1 MSDTAVLIEEIRSLP
16 PDLAAE
22 ALDFVGYLKQKCR
35 KDAPAAGKA
44 AALPPEGETHT
55 GGSRDTPEYLRR
67 KAMEAQ
73 SIEYINRHAE
83 ELNQEAEDVL
93 AYQGDIF
100 KFGSPFT
107 EDDFVLP
114 FTEERK

>member
-16 PDLAAE
+16 PNLTAE
-22 ALDFVGYLKQKCR
+22 VLDFVGYLKHKGW
-35 KDAPAAGKA
+35 KKTPEAGKA
-44 AALPPEGETHT
+44 AALPPEVEPRT

-83 ELNQEAEDVL
+83 ELNREAAEVFKDQV
-93 AYQGDIF
+93 DIF
-100 KFGSPFT
+100 ELGSPFT

-114 FTEERK
+114 FTEGKR